1 MLSNNHGTHVL
12 QRKAC
17 ANNPKTVTVMKINEI
32 LSNPYWMP
40 SSLSFEEI
48 FFEEIS
54 EQTLKQSSFLDQRA
68 VGKTG
73 KSIKVPIRHL
83 LDSCHSIDASG
94 SLNHIFHISH
104 VGSTFIAKLYD
115 EFFAVTVYREPT
127 VFKGLAFLC
136 RETKNGVTPFGHE
149 ELARLYDLVCKLM
162 MRGNKATI
170 IKHSSQNLIIPD
182 FNVAMGV
189 DPKPVLF
196 VFTTLKKFLCHG
208 LASPGLQSD
217 SVNGADARIKFFNTV
232 STLDTVALSQMNKIQ
247 QISLIWVAEM
257 LKVLARFDE
266 ERDDQLLNFDEAM
279 SNETKGEMIN
289 ILSNAFDIPILKS
302 QITKIESSP
311 IWAKNSK
318 GLSEG
323 GYSSR
328 QQKINHI
335 EVREK
340 DQISAGMNWVINLC
354 DRNIMFRPLLQYIE

>member
-1 MLSNNHGTHVL
+1 MES
-12 QRKAC
+12 
-17 ANNPKTVTVMKINEI
+17 P
-32 LSNPYWMP
+32 
-40 SSLSFEEI
+40 F
-48 FFEEIS
+48 
-54 EQTLKQSSFLDQRA
+54 
-68 VGKTG
+68 
-73 KSIKVPIRHL
+73 
-83 LDSCHSIDASG
+83 
-94 SLNHIFHISH
+94 
-104 VGSTFIAKLYD
+104 
-115 EFFAVTVYREPT
+115 EFFAATVYREPT

-149 ELARLYDLVCKLM
+149 ELSRLYDLVCKLM
-162 MRGNKATI
+162 MRGNEATI

-189 DPKPVLF
+189 RPKPVLF

-217 SVNGADARIKFFNTV
+217 SVNGADARIKFFNSV

-289 ILSNAFDIPILKS
+289 ILSNAFNIPILKR
-302 QITKIESSP
+302 QIAKIEGSP
-311 IWAKNSK
+311 IWEKNSK

-335 EVREK
+335 EVKEK

>member
-1 MLSNNHGTHVL
+1 MVN
-12 QRKAC
+12 
-17 ANNPKTVTVMKINEI
+17 VMKINEV

-54 EQTLKQSSFLDQRA
+54 EHTLKQSSFLDQRA

-83 LDSCHSIDASG
+83 LDNCDLIEASG
-94 SLNHIFHISH
+94 SINHIFHISH

-115 EFFAVTVYREPT
+115 EFFAATVYREPT
-127 VFKGLAFLC
+127 AFKGLAFLC
-136 RETKNGVTPFGHE
+136 RETKNGVTPFSPN
-149 ELARLYDLVCKLM
+149 ELSRLYELLCKLM

-182 FNVAMGV
+182 FNAAMKVG
-189 DPKPVLF
+189 PKPVLF
-196 VFTTLKKFLCHG
+196 IYTPLKKFLCHG

-217 SVNGADARIKFFNTV
+217 AVNGADARIKFFNSV
-232 STLDTVALSQMNKIQ
+232 STLDTVALNQMNKIQ

-257 LKVLARFDE
+257 TKVLARFDE
-266 ERDDQLLNFDEAM
+266 GRDDQILNFDEVM
-279 SNETKGEMIN
+279 STETKTEMIK
-289 ILSNAFDIPILKS
+289 ILSNAFDIPILKN
-302 QITKIESSP
+302 QIGKIEISP
-311 IWAKNSK
+311 IWEKNSK

-323 GYSSR
+323 GYASR
-328 QQKINHI
+328 QQKINNI
-335 EVREK
+335 EMKEK
-340 DQISAGMNWVINLC
+340 DQIIAGVNWVLDLC